1 MKTMNTKVKDK
12 KGQKENSRPTKSKV
26 GLAPKLAAK
35 PATKS
40 APKPIVSKEQ
50 RRNNIEAV
58 LLAGGEPISIRQLQD
73 VFAADG
79 ITDKEM
85 KELLQQLQKK
95 YESSVMQLVKGA
107 SGYSFHIGQKYAEA
121 VQSFQQEKPARY
133 SRALMETL
141 AIIAYKQPVTK
152 SEIEDLRGVTL
163 STGIMR
169 TLQEHDWIKIIGHKE
184 VPGRPA
190 IWGTTKIFL
199 DNFKLAGLKD
209 LAPLQSSAAEGSTDS
224 ADTGNAAAASD
235 FNITPGATEGSTDNT
250 DTGNVEGEGGLSNSS
265 LASDNG
271 K

>member
-1 MKTMNTKVKDK
+1 MKPMNTKVKDK

-26 GLAPKLAAK
+26 GLT
-35 PATKS
+35 TKS
-40 APKPIVSKEQ
+40 ASKPIVTKGQ

-58 LLAGGEPISIRQLQD
+58 LLAGGEPISVRQLQD

-107 SGYSFHIGQKYAEA
+107 SGYSFHIGQEYAEA

-209 LAPLQSSAAEGSTDS
+209 LAPLQSSATEDAT
-224 ADTGNAAAASD
+224 DTGNA
-235 FNITPGATEGSTDNT
+235 
-250 DTGNVEGEGGLSNSS
+250 EGEGGSS
-265 LASDNG
+265 DSPLASDNG